1 METNQQKQDG
11 IKTREL
17 VLQILRDEFTAPTKI
32 NPDGGIATTIYG
44 NGFIFTASGIYL
56 TIWHPRWAG
65 IKRDPLVMPKIEEL
79 VDEMN
84 SSFPPALL
92 LQDLDDDDTIAF
104 WSRLAIVLPPSLPD
118 KKGYIESA
126 LYELLNFR
134 DIVVGKLDTL
144 FGENAD

>member
-17 VLQILRDEFTAPTKI
+17 VLQILRDEFAAPTKI

-56 TIWHPRWAG
+56 TIWHPQWAG
-65 IKRDPLVMPKIEEL
+65 VKRDPLLMPKIDEL

-118 KKGYIESA
+118 KKEYLESA

-134 DIVVGKLDTL
+134 DTVVGKLNTL